1 MALNFLLD
9 QVRSAISQHADQ
21 QQQTGFD
28 PSGLLSQV
36 EGLFGQ
42 HAQATGQ
49 QILPA
54 SQDPY
59 GDPANQG
66 GGILPASQDPYGD
79 PADQAGGILPASQDP
94 YGDPADQRR

>member
-9 QVRSAISQHADQ
+9 QVRGAITQHAGQ

-42 HAQATGQ
+42 HAASTGQ
-49 QILPA
+49 QHPA
-54 SQDPY
+54 RLAGPLRRPRPEH
-59 GDPANQG
+59 PAR
-66 GGILPASQDPYGD
+66 L
-79 PADQAGGILPASQDP
+79 AGPL
-94 YGDPADQRR
+94 R